1 LSFPGA
7 RYAGGGSYWIN
18 GVPTTEMVLLGDGLL
33 NDPSGASDVGKQ
45 LQLQAQVCAAL
56 NRQVAQRAFA
66 DWWNS
71 AYFYPAGQPA
81 NSFAKFWHDHSIDA
95 LAYGFAYDDVGSYSP
110 SVHTEVPVSVTY
122 TIGW

>member
-1 LSFPGA
+1 MRALLRDLRLYRLLVAMQA
-7 RYAGGGSYWIN
+7 RS
-18 GVPTTEMVLLGDGLL
+18 
-33 NDPSGASDVGKQ
+33 Q

-71 AYFYPAGQPA
+71 AYFYPAGRPA
-81 NSFAKFWHDHSIDA
+81 NAFAKFWHDHAIDA

-110 SVHTEVPVSVTY
+110 SIHTEVPTSVTY